1 MINQTS
7 WVRINRGCASC
18 LLTLALAGCAT
29 QPQTVPLYEG
39 HRKPVDQIA
48 VVTSEFPKLSPDVA
62 SNLRGGSAQSLGR
75 YSVELLPGN
84 HQLQVRLHETY
95 SNGRTMTVLSSKWTP
110 LSIDVSAGH
119 IYFISGVITGETW
132 RPQVEDVTDYA
143 TLNEHR
149 RIILTPKLKGWARD
163 WYERTYPNSKEW
175 KSAGFARPNRLVH
188 YNPFEH

>member
-1 MINQTS
+1 MT
-7 WVRINRGCASC
+7 ASRSQ
-18 LLTLALAGCAT
+18 LAPKC
-29 QPQTVPLYEG
+29 QLYEG

-48 VVTSEFPKLSPDVA
+48 IVTIDFPKLSPNVA
-62 SNLRGGSAQSLGR
+62 INLKGGSARGIGH
-75 YSVELLPGN
+75 SVELLPGN
-84 HQLQVRLHETY
+84 HQLQVRLLEVY
-95 SNGRTMTVLSSKWTP
+95 DSSRITMTVLHSEWTP

-163 WYERTYPNSKEW
+163 WYERTYPNRKELR
-175 KSAGFARPNRLVH
+175 SAGFARPNRFVH